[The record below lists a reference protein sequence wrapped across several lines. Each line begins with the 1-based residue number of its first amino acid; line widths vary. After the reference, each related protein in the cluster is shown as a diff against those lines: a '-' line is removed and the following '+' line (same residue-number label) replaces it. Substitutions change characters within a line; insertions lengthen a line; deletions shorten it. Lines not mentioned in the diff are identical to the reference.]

1 MLTKRIAL
9 LSTVAATI
17 FALAATTP
25 CRVHAGEPLRVVAT
39 FSILG
44 DMVQRVG
51 GRHVRVTTLVG
62 PNGDAH
68 VYQPTPAD
76 ARAVSEAQLLVI
88 NGLKFEGWL
97 ERLVGAS
104 DFRGTLVVASSGVE
118 PLPSE
123 AQMHE
128 EDDHCEQ
135 ARHQASNG
143 REQEDEHAHDAERM
157 HTDEGDSG
165 GDPADGNGPASHGH
179 GAYDSHAWQ
188 SLDNARIYASNIAA
202 ALIAADAANAT
213 DYDANRDAYV
223 AEIDDLDAEIRNLVA
238 ALPEGRRTVVAS
250 HDAFAYFG
258 ESYGLTFLSPQ
269 GVSTESDASAK
280 DIAQL
285 IELINDLGVPAV
297 FTENISDPRL
307 LHVISDETGAAIGG
321 TLYPGAL
328 SGPDGPAPTFLDM
341 MRHNAITII
350 SALKPPPQ

>member
-1 MLTKRIAL
+1 MRIAL
-9 LSTVAATI
+9 LSAVAATVFI
-17 FALAATTP
+17 LAATTP
-25 CRVHAGEPLRVVAT
+25 SQVHAGKPLRVVAT

-51 GRHVRVTTLVG
+51 GRHVRMTTLVG
-62 PNGDAH
+62 PNGDTH

-88 NGLKFEGWL
+88 NGLDFEGWL

-104 DFRGTLVVASSGVE
+104 EFRGTLVVASSGVE

-123 AQMHE
+123 AQVHE
-128 EDDHCEQ
+128 GDDHGEQ
-135 ARHQASNG
+135 ARHQAGNG
-143 REQEDEHAHDAERM
+143 REQDDEHAHDSERM
-157 HTDEGDSG
+157 HTDEGGDG
-165 GDPADGNGPASHGH
+165 GDPADGDGQARHGH
-179 GAYDSHAWQ
+179 GAYDPHAWQ
-188 SLDNARIYASNIAA
+188 NLDNARIYARNIAA
-202 ALIAADAANAT
+202 ALTTADAANAT

-223 AEIDDLDAEIRNLVA
+223 AEINDLDAEIRSLVA

-258 ESYGLTFLSPQ
+258 KSYGLTFLSPQ

-285 IELINDLGVPAV
+285 IELINDQGVPAIFV
-297 FTENISDPRL
+297 ENISDPRL
-307 LHVISDETGAAIGG
+307 LHLVSDETGAAIGG

-350 SALKPPPQ
+350 SALKPLPQ

>member
-9 LSTVAATI
+9 LSAVAATI

-25 CRVHAGEPLRVVAT
+25 SRVHAGEPLRVVAT

-68 VYQPTPAD
+68 VYQPTPTD
-76 ARAVSEAQLLVI
+76 ARAVSEARLLVI
-88 NGLKFEGWL
+88 NGLEFEGWL

-123 AQMHE
+123 AQTHE
-128 EDDHCEQ
+128 EDDHGEQ
-135 ARHQASNG
+135 ARHQAG
-143 REQEDEHAHDAERM
+143 RKQEDEHAHDAERM
-157 HTDEGDSG
+157 HTDEGESG
-165 GDPADGNGPASHGH
+165 GDPADGDGAASHGH
-179 GAYDSHAWQ
+179 GALDSHAWQ
-188 SLDNARIYASNIAA
+188 SLDNARIYVSNIAA
-202 ALIAADAANAT
+202 ALTATDAANAT

-223 AEIDDLDAEIRNLVA
+223 AEIDNLDAEIRNLVDS
-238 ALPEGRRTVVAS
+238 LPEDRRTVVTS

-280 DIAQL
+280 DIARL

-297 FTENISDPRL
+297 FVENISDPRL

-321 TLYPGAL
+321 TLYSGAL
-328 SGPDGPAPTFLDM
+328 SGPAGPAPTFLDM

-350 SALKPPPQ
+350 SALKPPPR